1 MGVTIHYKGQIDDLA
16 RIPALRDELA
26 DVARAMRWDT
36 SLLDDDF
43 SAPPDARLESGPGG
57 ARIVGHLGLKGISIA
72 PARCDLLWFCVDRD
86 GVLRSP
92 LGMVSL
98 REAPPDPYAAWISCK
113 TQFSSP
119 ETHAWIVGLLR
130 HLKNRY
136 FSNLEVLDEG
146 GYWDSGDSAELRRR
160 MDAIGG
166 RIARLA
172 GDLSSSRFSLLA
184 GRSGEEIA
192 DAIEKL
198 VRDQNDS
205 PPPLP

>member
-26 DVARAMRWDT
+26 DVARAMRWNA

-43 SAPPDARLESGPGG
+43 SAPPDARLVSGPGG
-57 ARIVGHLGLKGISIA
+57 ARIAGRLGLKGISIA
-72 PARCDLLWFCVDRD
+72 PDRCDLLWFCVDRA

-92 LGMVSL
+92 LSMVSL
-98 REAPPDPYAAWISCK
+98 PDPPALPDEAWISCK

-119 ETHAWIVGLLR
+119 ETHAWIVGLLK
-130 HLKNRY
+130 HLKKRY
-136 FSNLEVLDEG
+136 FSNLDVRDEG
-146 GYWDSGDSAELRRR
+146 GYWDSGDPAELRRR

-172 GDLSSSRFSLLA
+172 GDLSSSRFSRLA
-184 GRSGEEIA
+184 GQSGEDIA

-198 VRDQNDS
+198 VRDQND
-205 PPPLP
+205 PPPPPP